1 MQSHIVKLLT
11 IGYTQLWILCEQL
24 LLDTLKETIMGKL
37 VLLGGG
43 YGNMRVMLRL
53 LPNNLPLDT
62 EIVLVD
68 RAPFHSLKTEFYALA
83 AGTSTDKEIRVSFP
97 EHERLTAV
105 YGEAVGI
112 NRAEKVVILEDGQR
126 IEYDDLVIGL
136 GCEDKYH
143 GVPGAEEYTY
153 SIQTMAKSRATFQAL
168 CGLPAGSTV
177 GIVGAGLSGIELAS
191 ELRESRADLKIKLF
205 DRGSRILKDFPE
217 KLSKYVKEWFTK
229 HNVDVIANSNITK
242 VEQGK
247 IFNHEEEI
255 PLDTIVWTAG
265 VQPVKLVRDLDV
277 EKDRQGR
284 PIVTQYFNVLDD
296 EHVYVVGDCASSDF
310 SPSAQLAEE
319 QAEHIVKVLRMRW
332 KGEHLPEK
340 MPDIKL
346 KGFMGSLGKK
356 QGFAYLAD
364 TTVTGRIARLMKS
377 GLLWMYKY
385 QND

>member
-1 MQSHIVKLLT
+1 
-11 IGYTQLWILCEQL
+11 
-24 LLDTLKETIMGKL
+24 MGKL

-53 LPNNLPLDT
+53 LPNNLPLDM
-62 EIVLVD
+62 EIVLID

-83 AGTSTDKEIRVSFP
+83 AGTSTDKEIRVNFP
-97 EHERLTAV
+97 EHERLTTV
-105 YGEAVGI
+105 FGEVVEI
-112 NRAEKVVILEDGQR
+112 NRNEKVVVLEDGQR
-126 IEYDDLVIGL
+126 IDYDDLVIGL

-143 GVPGAEEYTY
+143 GVPGAEEHSY
-153 SIQTMAKSRATFQAL
+153 SIQTIAKSRQTFNVL
-168 CGLPAGSTV
+168 CGLPSGSVV

-205 DRGSRILKDFPE
+205 DRGQRILKDFPE
-217 KLSKYVKEWFTK
+217 KLSKYVKDWFIK
-229 HNVDVIANSNITK
+229 HDVDVIATSNITK
-242 VEQGK
+242 VEPGK

-255 PLDTIVWTAG
+255 PLDVVVWTAG
-265 VQPVKLVRDLDV
+265 VQPVKIVRDLDV

-284 PIVTQYFNVLDD
+284 PIVTQYFNVKDD
-296 EHVYVVGDCASSDF
+296 EHVYLVGDCASSTF
-310 SPSAQLAEE
+310 APSAQLAEE

-332 KGEHLPEK
+332 KGEYLPEN
-340 MPDIKL
+340 MPPIKL